1 VPVGKC
7 NIHTHPQDFHG
18 VFHTVVDKARLPA
31 CQSGVALV
39 RVETSGRLY
48 RFAGALEGLLAA
60 PDADAFERAWETAD
74 VDRLAWEA
82 LGGARRADSETLEP
96 ALDQVDRRLLAMLER
111 CRAFPDPHVV
121 TFRVPELERW
131 QHAAAAA
138 LVGARWGIAGL
149 RTVIADT
156 GAPLGRR
163 YFAFL
168 ALAERHPEGAWP
180 LFERY
185 LLTPGAHHAFV
196 AAAVEAARYYPGHAD
211 VLARLF
217 ERIRGDQLLR
227 RFLGPKILES
237 LYVLGE
243 DYSLPLFEELLVT
256 GHTDPD
262 ADRCEVTRALVVVRR
277 ASGRVAPSS
286 KFADGDEAAV
296 LRTLDEAERRF
307 EATRDRIVPVV
318 VI

>member
-1 VPVGKC
+1 M
-7 NIHTHPQDFHG
+7 
-18 VFHTVVDKARLPA
+18 
-31 CQSGVALV
+31 
-39 RVETSGRLY
+39 RVETSDRLY

-60 PDADAFERAWETAD
+60 PDVVTLERAWEAANLD
-74 VDRLAWEA
+74 NLAWDA
-82 LGGARRADSETLEP
+82 LGHSRRAHSAALEP
-96 ALDQVDRRLLAMLER
+96 ALHQVDRRLLAMLER
-111 CRAFPDPHVV
+111 CRRLPDPHVV

-156 GAPLGRR
+156 SAPLGRR

-168 ALAERHPEGAWP
+168 ALAERHPDGAWP

-185 LLTPGAHHAFV
+185 VVTPSAHHAFV

-211 VLARLF
+211 LLVRLF
-217 ERIRGDQLLR
+217 QRIRGDPLQR

-243 DYSLPLFEELLVT
+243 ECSLSLFEELLVT

-262 ADRCEVTRALVVVRR
+262 VDRCEVTRALVAVRR
-277 ASGRVAPSS
+277 ATGRVAPNS
-286 KFADGDEAAV
+286 KFADGDNAV
-296 LRTLDEAERRF
+296 WRALDDAERHY

>member
-1 VPVGKC
+1 MDVLRSLC
-7 NIHTHPQDFHG
+7 
-18 VFHTVVDKARLPA
+18 RLA
-31 CQSGVALV
+31 D
-39 RVETSGRLY
+39 
-48 RFAGALEGLLAA
+48 ALERLLAA
-60 PDADAFERAWETAD
+60 PDAAAFERAWEASHI
-74 VDRLAWEA
+74 DRIAWES
-82 LGGARRADSETLEP
+82 LGLARRDAGVALER
-96 ALDQVDRRLLAMLER
+96 ALSQVDRRLLAVLER
-111 CRAFPDPHVV
+111 SRAFLDRHLA

-138 LVGARWGIAGL
+138 LVGARWGVAGL

-156 GAPLGRR
+156 GAPLARR

-185 LLTPGAHHAFV
+185 LVTPGAHHAFV
-196 AAAVEAARYYPGHAD
+196 AAAVEAARYYPGRAD
-211 VLARLF
+211 VLVQLF
-217 ERIRGDQLLR
+217 HRVRGDQMLR

-243 DYSLPLFEELLVT
+243 EHSLPLFEELLVT

-262 ADRCEVTRALVVVRR
+262 TDRCEVTRALVAVRKLT
-277 ASGRVAPSS
+277 GRVAQSS
-286 KFADGDEAAV
+286 KFADADDATV
-296 LRTLDEAERRF
+296 RRTLDDAERRF
-307 EATRDRIVPVV
+307 EEGRDRIVPVV

>member
-1 VPVGKC
+1 MM
-7 NIHTHPQDFHG
+7 
-18 VFHTVVDKARLPA
+18 
-31 CQSGVALV
+31 
-39 RVETSGRLY
+39 RVETSDRLY

-60 PDADAFERAWETAD
+60 PDVVTLERAWEEANLD
-74 VDRLAWEA
+74 NLAWDA
-82 LGGARRADSETLEP
+82 LGHSRRAHGAALEP
-96 ALDQVDRRLLAMLER
+96 ALHQVDRRLLAMLER
-111 CRAFPDPHVV
+111 CRRLPDPHVV

-138 LVGARWGIAGL
+138 LVGARWGVAGL

-156 GAPLGRR
+156 SAPLGRR

-168 ALAERHPEGAWP
+168 ALAERHPDGAWP

-185 LLTPGAHHAFV
+185 VVTPSAHHAFV

-211 VLARLF
+211 LLVRLF
-217 ERIRGDQLLR
+217 QRIRGDPLQR

-243 DYSLPLFEELLVT
+243 ECSLSLFEELLVT

-262 ADRCEVTRALVVVRR
+262 VDRCEVTRALVAVRR
-277 ASGRVAPSS
+277 ATGRVAPNS
-286 KFADGDEAAV
+286 KFADGDDAV
-296 LRTLDEAERRF
+296 WRALDDAERHY